1 MPAMIPASHH
11 GRFAGS
17 NRLWFMPG
25 TPAHVSDGALIVAAD
40 RVSVRW
46 AYEGAAKEGELV
58 LSGPAP
64 SCRGDFTDTFHAA
77 AGMVLHGHARGG
89 AVHLYGTYPAG
100 DGSPDWGWRI
110 VLDWC
115 DPDRFGLRMFNVL
128 PDGTEVLAVDLFGAR
143 TN

>member
-1 MPAMIPASHH
+1 MIAPSHH
-11 GRFAGS
+11 GRFTGS

-25 TPAHVSDGALIVAAD
+25 TPAHVCDGTLVVAAD

-46 AYEGAAKEGELV
+46 SHEGAPKEGELV
-58 LSGPAP
+58 LSGPAR

-77 AGMVLHGHARGG
+77 SGLVLHGHVQGSG
-89 AVHLYGTYPAG
+89 VLLYGTYPAG

-115 DPDRFGLRMFNVL
+115 DPDHFSFRMFNLL
-128 PDGTEVLAVDLFGAR
+128 PGGMEALAVDLRGAR
-143 TN
+143 AA